1 MRDRKKLPLNIF
13 KGKIEI
19 VGDFEAPLPEFEE
32 YMSTENEA
40 QPQMNAD
47 EHR

>member
-1 MRDRKKLPLNIF
+1 VTLPWNVF

-19 VGDFEAPLPEFEE
+19 AEDFDAPLPEFEE
-32 YMSTENEA
+32 HLQTENEA
-40 QPQMNAD
+40 QPQMKED